1 MVVYG
6 LLRCLHHGQS
16 ESRSL
21 LAILFPEL
29 PKYVIRNLMH
39 ATFLTGDRAVQ
50 QAAADFFDLEN
61 CLRLAHKHG
70 FAELLQSWLEE
81 H

>member
-29 PKYVIRNLMH
+29 PK
-39 ATFLTGDRAVQ
+39 AVQ